1 MKKKLFSS
9 VFDLFIVGICLYLGV
24 QQVAAAPLEAD
35 MIILNGKILTA
46 DTPDPDS
53 FRTAQAAAIFDGR
66 FVAVGSNQE
75 VLEYAGPTTQRIDLA
90 GRTVLPGLVETH
102 NHIYSYGDHWF
113 PEGMSLYGDTDPS
126 VRLSW
131 STKEDFLAQIRTQ
144 ALKRSPGEWL
154 IFGSGGATQ
163 ALQDGAVT
171 PADLD
176 TVAPNNPVVLYW
188 GGGGSGGTSV
198 VNSKTLELLL
208 ARYPDIPGLYK
219 DDAGKPTGLLAGV
232 AHWTL
237 TYEFY
242 PMLAPETLGPYYKKE
257 MEEMTAQGITTVST
271 RLHPQH
277 LAAYGWLHQRKEA
290 PVRMGF
296 SLETTNRNANLESH
310 MPRLVGIQ
318 GGEGKNM
325 WGLGDDKLW
334 VIGLALSNIDETPG
348 SGGSCVNKPYPRE
361 AINFPAWRNLPYG
374 PLGLCTLESP
384 DYNDIDVLRLA
395 AKYGFRIS
403 AMHSGGDR
411 GIESYLDAVEDLV
424 KQYPEVAQRRWAI
437 DHCRYINDAHAARAQ
452 KLGTIFSCGP
462 KYVHPG
468 DKGDIGAYS
477 ILYGPEIAA
486 DVVVPL
492 RRLIDHNLRTTMQ
505 IDQHGFHAFLALEVA
520 HTRKDATG
528 KVWGPQQRISRK
540 EALYTYTRWSSEY
553 VLKEDVLGSIE
564 PGKYA
569 DFTVLDK
576 DYLTVPEDEIG
587 MIDPVLTVMGGK
599 IVHTQQEFATRLNLP
614 QVGFRGNPTWWRR
627 GGPDEAR

>member
-1 MKKKLFSS
+1 MKKKMLTFVIELLS
-9 VFDLFIVGICLYLGV
+9 VGLCVLIAV
-24 QQVAAAPLEAD
+24 QQVSAAPLGAD
-35 MIILNGKILTA
+35 MVILNGKILTA

-53 FRTAQAAAIFDGR
+53 FRTAQAAAIFDGK
-66 FVAVGSNQE
+66 FIAVGSNQE
-75 VLEYAGPTTQRIDLA
+75 ALEYAGPTTQRIDLA

-102 NHIYSYGDHWF
+102 DHIYEYGSHWF
-113 PEGMSLYGDTDPS
+113 PEGMPLFGDTDPS

-131 STKEDFLAQIRTQ
+131 SNKTDFLAQIRTQ
-144 ALKRSPGEWL
+144 ALKRNPGEWM
-154 IFGSGGATQ
+154 IYGAGRATQ
-163 ALQDGAVT
+163 ALQDGQVT

-176 TVAPNNPVVLYW
+176 TVAPNNPLVLYW
-188 GGGGSGGTSV
+188 GGGGSGGNSI
-198 VNSKTLELLL
+198 VNSKTLALLL
-208 ARYPDIPGLYK
+208 ARYPNLPGLRR
-219 DDAGKPTGLLAGV
+219 DDAGKPTGQLAGV

-237 TYEFY
+237 TYEFF
-242 PMLAPETLGPYYKKE
+242 PMLPPEKLAPYYKQE
-257 MEEMTAQGITTVST
+257 MEEMAAQGVTTLST

-277 LAAYGWLHQRKEA
+277 LAVYGWLNKRKEA
-290 PVRMGF
+290 PLRMAF
-296 SLETTNRNANLESH
+296 SLETTNRNANLEAA

-348 SGGSCVNKPYPRE
+348 SGGSCVSKPYPRE
-361 AINFPAWRNLPYG
+361 AVNFPAWKNQPYG
-374 PLGLCTLESP
+374 PFGLCTLESP
-384 DYNDIDVLRLA
+384 DYNDIDVLRMA

-411 GIESYLDAVEDLV
+411 GIESYLDAVEELV
-424 KQYPEVAQRRWAI
+424 KQYPDIAQRRWAI
-437 DHCRYINDAHAARAQ
+437 DHCRYINDSHAVRAK
-452 KLGTIFSCGP
+452 KLGIIFSCGP
-462 KYVHPG
+462 KYVYPG

-492 RRLIDHNLRTTMQ
+492 RRLIDHGLRTTMQ
-505 IDQHGFHAFLALEVA
+505 IDQHAFYTFLALEVA
-520 HTRKDATG
+520 VNRKDASG

-553 VLKEDVLGSIE
+553 VLKENVLGSIE

-587 MIDPVLTVMGGK
+587 MINPVLTVMGGK
-599 IVHTQQEFATRLNLP
+599 IVHTQQEFATSLSLP
-614 QVGFRGNPTWWRR
+614 QVGFRGNPTSWLR
-627 GGPDEAR
+627 GRPGEAR